1 MRPSRIATLSSLL
14 ATLSSLLLTGACYS
28 YQPARLESITPG
40 SSVRVRLSQDAA
52 DRLTDE
58 GVTSTRLLDGVLL
71 QNGGESLLL
80 DTDMTTGGA
89 ARRTLRQRLSIPV
102 SGITEIELKQ
112 LDRVKTGVA
121 IGVGVAVVGTVIAAQ
136 LAGGFGGDEDPG
148 PEPGELRVPLPI
160 GFRIFAF

>member
-1 MRPSRIATLSSLL
+1 
-14 ATLSSLLLTGACYS
+14 
-28 YQPARLESITPG
+28 
-40 SSVRVRLSQDAA
+40 VRVRLSQDAA

-58 GVTSTRLLDGVLL
+58 GVTGTRLLDGVLL

-80 DTDMTTGGA
+80 DTDMTAGA
-89 ARRTLRQRLSIPV
+89 SRRTLRQRLSIPV
-102 SGITEIELKQ
+102 GGITEIELKQ